1 MFALSDWHSWGIG
14 DLAIF
19 IIIVAALIA
28 IVYIAVQAFGA
39 EKIPS
44 WVKNIFWV
52 VLVAAVAIIAV
63 RIVLSL

>member
-39 EKIPS
+39 EKIP
-44 WVKNIFWV
+44 F
-52 VLVAAVAIIAV
+52 AAVAIIAV